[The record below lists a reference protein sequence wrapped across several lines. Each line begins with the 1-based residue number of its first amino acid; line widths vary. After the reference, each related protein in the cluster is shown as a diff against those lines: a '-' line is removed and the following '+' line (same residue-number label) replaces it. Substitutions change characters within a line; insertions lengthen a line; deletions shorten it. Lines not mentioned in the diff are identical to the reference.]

1 MTEPATIVK
10 CLVWDLDNTL
20 WQGTLLED
28 GEVTLPASVEKLIA
42 ELDGR
47 GILQSVASKN
57 DHDQAWQRLEALGV
71 AEYFLLP
78 RIGWGPKSDSVR
90 EIAAE
95 LGFALGTIAFVDD
108 QPAERAEVPFH
119 LPEVRAYTPEQ
130 LSGLADRPEFSPP
143 TVTVDAGRRRQMY
156 QTGLVPPRE
165 PGVERLHLLPEP
177 HDPPPTMELH
187 APRLA

>member
-42 ELDGR
+42 ELDSR

-95 LGFALGTIAFVDD
+95 FGFALGTIAFVDD
-108 QPAERAEVPFH
+108 QPAERAEVQFH
-119 LPEVRAYTPEQ
+119 LPEVRTYTP
-130 LSGLADRPEFSPP
+130 SSCPASP
-143 TVTVDAGRRRQMY
+143 TGRSSAR
-156 QTGLVPPRE
+156 TS
-165 PGVERLHLLPEP
+165 
-177 HDPPPTMELH
+177 
-187 APRLA
+187 